1 MRDPDSNTY
10 GLNARPSPPVAL
22 AVGLQHL
29 LAMFGGLVTAPLLIA
44 LGMGLDA
51 TETSYLISSALVV
64 SGFATALQVSR
75 VWRIGSGLLS
85 VQGTS
90 FTFIGPLI
98 YVYQTRVGDLGSEAA
113 LGLVFGTSAVCALIM
128 MVLSGFI
135 ERLRNILTP
144 NVAGV
149 TIVLLGLTL
158 IWTTLGN
165 LHRSYATSGE
175 DPLILL
181 LGGGVFV
188 LVLVLSRSGSSW
200 LRMSSVIIGLAV
212 GFIAAWYLGQV
223 DTSALTASETYFV
236 PRLLKFTLSVDWTSV
251 LVLLPIFV
259 ISATESV
266 GDLTATASLSGL
278 PVGDKS
284 FWQRIRGGILADSI
298 NSFAAALFGTF
309 PNTTFSQNNGVIR
322 LTGVSSRYVG
332 LYVAGLLIVIGLIPS
347 VAALIQTVPGAVL
360 YGATLLMFIMVL
372 VSGWKVI
379 RSRETTGRDHALVA
393 IALLSGIALGEIGP
407 KLSGLPEA
415 LQNFISF
422 PVSSGAFVA
431 LLLELVIPSPKKEK
445 TLV

>member
-1 MRDPDSNTY
+1 MHNRDPNPY
-10 GLNARPSPPVAL
+10 GLNSRPSPPVAL

-29 LAMFGGLVTAPLLIA
+29 LAMFGGLITAPLLVA

-51 TETSYLISSALVV
+51 NETGYLISSALVV

-75 VWRIGSGLLS
+75 IWRIGSGLLS

-98 YVYQTRVGDLGSEAA
+98 YIYQTRVGDLGSEAA
-113 LGLVFGTSAVCALIM
+113 LGLIFGTSAVCALIM
-128 MVLSGFI
+128 MVLSNFI
-135 ERLRNILTP
+135 ERLRNVLTP

-165 LHRSYATSGE
+165 LQRSYTDSGN
-175 DPLILL
+175 DPLVLF
-181 LGGGVFV
+181 LGVGVFI
-188 LVLVLSRSGSSW
+188 LVLLLSRSSSSW
-200 LRMSSVIIGLAV
+200 LRMSSVIVGLAV
-212 GFIAAWYLGQV
+212 GFVAAVLLGQV
-223 DTSALTASETYFV
+223 DTSVLASAEPYFV
-236 PRLLKFTLSVDWTSV
+236 PRLLGFTLSVDWVSV

-259 ISATESV
+259 VSATESV

-278 PVGDKS
+278 PVGDRS
-284 FWQRIRGGILADSI
+284 FWQRIRGGILADSV
-298 NSFAAALFGTF
+298 NSFVAALFGTF

-332 LYVAGLLIVIGLIPS
+332 FYVAGLLVIIGFIPA
-347 VAALIQTVPGAVL
+347 VAALIQTLPGSVL

-379 RSRETTGRDHALVA
+379 TSRETSRRDHVLVA
-393 IALLSGIALGEIGP
+393 IALISGLALGQIGP
-407 KLSGLPEA
+407 TLTGLPDA
-415 LQNFISF
+415 LRNFISF

-431 LLLELVIPSPKKEK
+431 LLLELAIPSPRKGEN
-445 TLV
+445 T

>member
-1 MRDPDSNTY
+1 MHNRDPNPY
-10 GLNARPSPPVAL
+10 GLNSRPSPPVAL

-29 LAMFGGLVTAPLLIA
+29 LAMFGGLITAPLLVA

-51 TETSYLISSALVV
+51 NETGYLISSALVV

-75 VWRIGSGLLS
+75 IWRIGSGLLS

-98 YVYQTRVGDLGSEAA
+98 YIYQTRVGDLGSEAA
-113 LGLVFGTSAVCALIM
+113 LGLIFGTSAVCALIM
-128 MVLSGFI
+128 MVLSNFI
-135 ERLRNILTP
+135 ERLRNVLTP

-165 LHRSYATSGE
+165 LQRSYTDSGN
-175 DPLILL
+175 DPLVLF
-181 LGGGVFV
+181 LGVGVFI
-188 LVLVLSRSGSSW
+188 LVLLLSRSSSSW
-200 LRMSSVIIGLAV
+200 LRMSSVIVGLAV
-212 GFIAAWYLGQV
+212 GFVAAVLLGQV
-223 DTSALTASETYFV
+223 DTSVLASAEPYFV
-236 PRLLKFTLSVDWTSV
+236 PRLLGFTLSVDWVSV

-259 ISATESV
+259 VSATESV

-278 PVGDKS
+278 PVGDRS
-284 FWQRIRGGILADSI
+284 FWQRIRGGILADSV
-298 NSFAAALFGTF
+298 NSFVAALFGTF

-332 LYVAGLLIVIGLIPS
+332 FYVAGLLVIIGFIPA
-347 VAALIQTVPGAVL
+347 VAALIQTLPGSVL

-379 RSRETTGRDHALVA
+379 TSRETSRRDHVLVA
-393 IALLSGIALGEIGP
+393 IALISGLALGQIGP
-407 KLSGLPEA
+407 TLTGLPNA
-415 LQNFISF
+415 LRNFISF

-431 LLLELVIPSPKKEK
+431 LLLELAIPSPRKGEN
-445 TLV
+445 T